1 MELRHL
7 RYFVAVH
14 ECRSFRRAAER
25 VHVTQST
32 LSHQIAQLESELGER
47 LFDRV
52 GKRLLVTEAGD
63 LFIVFAKRALQEVD
77 AGVQA
82 LSENASRVQGE
93 LRVGTT
99 HTFNLRFIPGCV
111 AAICARHPTVRIT
124 VSELTADLVCRHLIE
139 GTIDMGLT
147 YRPGDMT
154 DLEFEPLYDEQMVL
168 VVAPSHKFARRKRLR
183 LAELHRQPLVLMPKE
198 FETRQLLDRCFG
210 ACHAVPL
217 VVAQMS
223 TIAPMLGL
231 IRQSQIGAIVSEN
244 ALGDDAS
251 LVRIP
256 LESPTPVRTPGIL
269 WRADGV
275 RSAPMRSFAAIA
287 RREAAS
293 RPDGTAAQAAARLTA
308 RRSGS

>member
-7 RYFVAVH
+7 RYFVAVY

-32 LSHQIAQLESELGER
+32 LSHQMAQLESELGER

-52 GKRLLVTEAGD
+52 GKGLRVTEAGD
-63 LFIVFAKRALQEVD
+63 LFIVFARRALQEVD

-82 LSENASRVQGE
+82 LSENASRLQGE
-93 LRVGTT
+93 LCVGTT

-111 AAICARHPTVRIT
+111 ASICAQHPAVRVTVT
-124 VSELTADLVCRHLIE
+124 ELTAESVCRQLID
-139 GTIDMGLT
+139 GAIDMGLS
-147 YRPGDMT
+147 YRPGDMSG
-154 DLEFEPLYDEQMVL
+154 LEFEPLYDEQMVL

-198 FETRQLLDRCFG
+198 FETRQMLDRCFS
-210 ACHAVPL
+210 ACGAVPS

-231 IRQSQIGAIVSEN
+231 VQKSHIGAIVSEN
-244 ALGDDAS
+244 ALDSSAG

-269 WRADGV
+269 WRAGGT

-287 RREAAS
+287 RREAAN
-293 RPDGTAAQAAARLTA
+293 RRHGT
-308 RRSGS
+308 S

>member
-52 GKRLLVTEAGD
+52 GKRLFVTEAGD
-63 LFIVFAKRALQEVD
+63 LFIVFAKRALLEVD

-82 LSENASRVQGE
+82 LSENASRIQGE

-124 VSELTADLVCRHLIE
+124 VSELTAEMVCRHLLDGQIE
-139 GTIDMGLT
+139 MGLS
-147 YRPGDMT
+147 YRPGDMAG
-154 DLEFEPLYDEQMVL
+154 LEFEALYDEQMLL
-168 VVAPSHKFARRKRLR
+168 VVSATHKFARRKRLR
-183 LAELHRQPLVLMPKE
+183 LAELHRQPLVLMPRE
-198 FETRQLLDRCFG
+198 FETRQMLDRCFD

-244 ALGDDAS
+244 ALDDDPQ

-256 LESPTPVRTPGIL
+256 LESPTPMRTPGIL
-269 WRADGV
+269 WRADAA
-275 RSAPMRSFAAIA
+275 RSAPMRFFASTV
-287 RREAAS
+287 RREAVAKHLGSRAAPVAIAS
-293 RPDGTAAQAAARLTA
+293 RTIL
-308 RRSGS
+308 